1 MKLPDACATT
11 YKMREGASCSARL
24 RANFRIISLLLV
36 LFEGEGVVHDDDD
49 IQVKC
54 DA

>member
-1 MKLPDACATT
+1 MTGCLCNCM
-11 YKMREGASCSARL
+11 YKMREGASCSAQL
-24 RANFRIISLLLV
+24 RANFRIIFL

-54 DA
+54 NA

>member
-24 RANFRIISLLLV
+24 RANFRIIFL

-54 DA
+54 NA